1 MGLLTTKDPCAI
13 CGGKLKAIF
22 PWKIVG
28 QLVCNDCHGV
38 TDLPDGVEKKMT
50 VEDFRAYMTFRE
62 ENVQRKNQF
71 EISKKIDFGWL
82 DTKFLFDFKNH
93 FLCMD
98 KNLDKTIFE
107 GKQIKSFVIREDDT
121 PLFEGDANGLR
132 RYIST
137 VPERARA
144 LAPQLEQYR
153 MHLEMER
160 ERERLRRE
168 HGDDTYHSGILFD
181 IPEPFKQFVIE
192 IQFEHP
198 YWDFFHA
205 DMGGPTFDNSN
216 PYVDDYLCSYEEK
229 TKVIKLPKEKDM
241 TDLAYAISK
250 GKGKVFIL
258 GGIQGRRIEHFYSNI
273 LLMKRN
279 PSIEMIDQFSHIFT
293 IDEGEYYFPYDDYK
307 FVSFFSLSKESVISL
322 KGFKYD
328 LEKYNLIDDD
338 NLCISNEIYDGLVKV
353 RSGRVLVIKSRDD
366 A

>member
-1 MGLLTTKDPCAI
+1 MKSFYLFKEVIMGLLTKKDPCAI
-13 CGGKLKAIF
+13 CGGKVKAIF
-22 PWKIVG
+22 PWKIDG

-38 TDLPDGVEKKMT
+38 TDLPDGIEKKMT

-192 IQFEHP
+192 IQFDHP

-229 TKVIKLPKEKDM
+229 TKVM
-241 TDLAYAISK
+241 GDLAMSFM
-250 GKGKVFIL
+250 KVAFPDAPA
-258 GGIQGRRIEHFYSNI
+258 R
-273 LLMKRN
+273 
-279 PSIEMIDQFSHIFT
+279 T
-293 IDEGEYYFPYDDYK
+293 IDPTSGGSTAGTASAPVD
-307 FVSFFSLSKESVISL
+307 SV
-322 KGFKYD
+322 
-328 LEKYNLIDDD
+328 
-338 NLCISNEIYDGLVKV
+338 NEIKRYKALLDQGIITEEEFNAKKRQLM
-353 RSGRVLVIKSRDD
+353 GI
-366 A
+366 